1 MRDDFSEGERRRR
14 AAFRRLGTD
23 DPRCVLCGES
33 DWRCLELHHVAGRA
47 FGHHTAILCR
57 NCHRKVSD
65 PTDNGR
71 MPDDPPILERI
82 GHLLA
87 GLAALFAEAAALLR
101 EAAGTLIE
109 AARHCPAP
117 WGQVPALSEGV

>member
-1 MRDDFSEGERRRR
+1 MSTDFSKDERRKW
-14 AAFRRLGTD
+14 AAFRRLGTN

-47 FGHHTAILCR
+47 YGAQTVILCR

-65 PTDNGR
+65 PTDNAR

-82 GHLLA
+82 GHLLG
-87 GLAALFAEAAALLR
+87 GLATLLAEAVTTLR
-101 EAAGTLIE
+101 ELGVTLLE

-117 WGQVPALSEGV
+117 WGQLLMPHQGD